1 MAIRKVEK
9 TVRLL
14 LPILFVAAL
23 SGCAALQGKPQPAPP
38 VSESPQEI
46 QRYQTQGLQEMGAIS
61 VTIFGSPMDVE
72 AAIKAKATAAK
83 ADYYV
88 IIMMDD
94 SVFPGRWF
102 GRALLYRQ
110 Q

>member
-1 MAIRKVEK
+1 MAIRRHENAM
-9 TVRLL
+9 RAL
-14 LPILFVAAL
+14 LPLLFAVLL
-23 SGCAALQGKPQPAPP
+23 SGCAALAGKPQPAPP
-38 VSESPQEI
+38 VSSSPQEI
-46 QRYQTQGLQEMGAIS
+46 NRNQTQSLQQIGAVS
-61 VTIFGSPMDVE
+61 VTVLGSPMDVE

-94 SVFPGRWF
+94 TVFPGRWF

-110 Q
+110 